1 MTWAINP
8 TITVAG
14 TEYTN
19 LTFNQVSIDYGRSKI
34 FDTPRPGY
42 ARLDIANT
50 TNTAYPFKINDSL
63 VIELENA
70 SGVDTII
77 FTGIITDVRGSFRNS
92 DTAGGLGVIS
102 LTAVAPMA
110 QMSRIVVGQTAYPAE
125 SDADRIS
132 RIFTE
137 AGVTVDVVDPAIYSF
152 AARPASLTD
161 AFTLANNYASS
172 VLGAIYETTDGK
184 VGYANESRRNNE
196 VNTNG
201 FLTIPSSSVIINSI
215 YSNENIADVMNLAN
229 VSYDGGTASDY
240 DTASQ
245 STYGLIGASFKT
257 ELANQIDAESIAA
270 TYINLRSLPRKN
282 LSSFGVRLLDPT
294 LSTSLVNS
302 LLGVY
307 FGMPVEV
314 PGLPNTIV
322 PATYQGYVEGW
333 NLSFSPANAVLT
345 LKTSEEAYS
354 YRDMRWQDV
363 DPTAQWEDIDPTA
376 VRTTRTNLVTN
387 PSLETAISGWNNSS
401 ANVTISRTTADTY
414 IGTASMQ
421 ILSNAVG
428 GGSYAIT
435 NRLTP
440 SDRFPV
446 VAGDTIYIQA
456 YVKRGIGN
464 RNSRLILN
472 GHTSATTATITE
484 QFVGSTITLNSST
497 WTLLQ
502 FSATFTNAAVLWAS
516 VGIGLQTSGAI
527 GDTIYADAIIAEK
540 NTGGYSPYYFD
551 GSLSDIPAAARPELA
566 WTGTIDRSA
575 STAEAYFGTIPDT
588 TWDNVDSQGIP

>member
-1 MTWAINP
+1 MTWSIKP

-14 TEYTN
+14 IEYTN
-19 LTFNQVSIDYGRSKI
+19 LTFNQVTIDYGRSKI

-50 TNTAYPFKINDSL
+50 TDTAYPFKINDTL

-70 SGVDTII
+70 SSTDVTV

-92 DTAGGLGVIS
+92 DTAAGLGVIS

-110 QMSRIVVGQTAYPAE
+110 QMSRIVVGQSAYPAE
-125 SDADRIS
+125 TDAARIS

-137 AGVTVDVVDPAIYSF
+137 AGVTVDTVDSAIYNF
-152 AARPASLTD
+152 AARPAGLTD

-196 VNTNG
+196 VNTYG
-201 FLTIPSSSVIINSI
+201 YLTIPNNSIIINSI
-215 YSNENIADVMNLAN
+215 SSNENIADVINLAN
-229 VSYDGGTASDY
+229 VTYAGGTASDY

-245 STYGLIGASFKT
+245 STYGLIGASFNT
-257 ELANQIDAESIAA
+257 ELSNLDDAEGIAA

-314 PGLPNTIV
+314 PGLPNSIV
-322 PATYQGYVEGW
+322 ATDYQGYIEGW

-376 VRTTRTNLVTN
+376 VKTTRTNLVLN
-387 PSLETAISGWNNSS
+387 PSFEVNTTGWTVSGVSQSRITTDSYFGS
-401 ANVTISRTTADTY
+401 ACNQLVAT
-414 IGTASMQ
+414 GT
-421 ILSNAVG
+421 G
-428 GGSYAIT
+428 GGGILNTRNATYSIPITLGQTYSIAAWFKRTAGTRT
-435 NRLTP
+435 NRLTITIRNAP
-440 SDRFPV
+440 NGATTEVFTGTAAAAVGWTRFSNTVTPTAAGGTNMEINLV
-446 VAGDTIYIQA
+446 WGTTGSVGDTFLVDGVIAVNQTSNA
-456 YVKRGIGN
+456 YYWD
-464 RNSRLILN
+464 
-472 GHTSATTATITE
+472 
-484 QFVGSTITLNSST
+484 GSTT
-497 WTLLQ
+497 
-502 FSATFTNAAVLWAS
+502 
-516 VGIGLQTSGAI
+516 
-527 GDTIYADAIIAEK
+527 
-540 NTGGYSPYYFD
+540 
-551 GSLSDIPAAARPELA
+551 DIPASRRPENLA
-566 WTGTIDRSA
+566 WTGTANLST
-575 STAEAYFGTIPDT
+575 STAEAYFGDIPDT
-588 TWDNVDSQGIP
+588 TWDNVDTQGIP

>member
-1 MTWAINP
+1 MTWSIQP

-34 FDTPRPGY
+34 FDTPRAGY

-50 TNTAYPFKINDSL
+50 TNSVYPFKINDTL
-63 VIELENA
+63 VIELKNA
-70 SGVDTII
+70 SGVDTTI
-77 FTGIITDVRGSFRNS
+77 FTGIITDVRGSFKNS
-92 DTAGGLGVIS
+92 DTAAGLGVIS

-110 QMSRIVVGQTAYPAE
+110 QMSRIVVGQTAYPSE
-125 SDADRIS
+125 TDAARIQ

-137 AGVTVDVVDPAIYSF
+137 AGVTVDVVDSAIYTF
-152 AARPASLTD
+152 ASRPAGLTD

-201 FLTIPSSSVIINSI
+201 YLTIPNSSIIINSI

-229 VSYDGGTASDY
+229 VSYSGGTASDY
-240 DTASQ
+240 DTTSQ
-245 STYGLIGASFKT
+245 STYGVIGASFNT
-257 ELANQIDAESIAA
+257 ELNNLADAETIAA

-294 LSTSLVNS
+294 LSTSLINS

-314 PGLPNTIV
+314 PGLPNSIV
-322 PATYQGYVEGW
+322 DTDYQGYVEGW

-363 DPTAQWEDIDPTA
+363 DPTVQWEDIDPTA
-376 VRTTRTNLVTN
+376 VKTTRTNLVLN
-387 PSLETAISGWNNSS
+387 PSFEVNTTGWTSSAVTQTRITTDSYYGNASNQVAATTVNTNVGIILTRNATYAIPITIGSAYTITAWVKRTVGIRNINMRFITKATASGATAIE
-401 ANVTISRTTADTY
+401 TFT
-414 IGTASMQ
+414 
-421 ILSNAVG
+421 SNAVTTSG
-428 GGSYAIT
+428 T
-435 NRLTP
+435 WQKLTINCTP
-440 SDRFPV
+440 
-446 VAGDTIYIQA
+446 
-456 YVKRGIGN
+456 
-464 RNSRLILN
+464 
-472 GHTSATTATITE
+472 
-484 QFVGSTITLNSST
+484 
-497 WTLLQ
+497 
-502 FSATFTNAAVLWAS
+502 TNASAAFAEIFIRFGNTGS
-516 VGIGLQTSGAI
+516 I
-527 GDTIYADAIIAEK
+527 GDAMLIDGILCVQASSND
-540 NTGGYSPYYFD
+540 YYWD
-551 GSLSDIPAAARPELA
+551 GTTTDIPASRKPEIA
-566 WTGTIDRSA
+566 WTGTANNST
-575 STAEAYFGTIPDT
+575 STALAYFGDIPDT
-588 TWDNVDSQGIP
+588 TWDNVDTQGIP

>member
-70 SGVDTII
+70 SGVDTTI

-152 AARPASLTD
+152 APRPASLTD

-184 VGYANESRRNNE
+184 VGYANESRRNIE
-196 VNTNG
+196 VDTSG
-201 FLTIPSSSVIINSI
+201 YLTISSSSIIISSI
-215 YSNENIADVMNLAN
+215 YSNENIADIMNLAN
-229 VSYDGGTASDY
+229 VSYAGGTASDY

-245 STYGLIGASFKT
+245 TTYGLIGASFNT
-257 ELANQIDAESIAA
+257 ELANLDDAEGVAA
-270 TYINLRSLPRKN
+270 TYVNLRSLPRKN
-282 LSSFGVRLLDPT
+282 LSSFGIRLLDPT

-314 PGLPNTIV
+314 PGLPNSIV
-322 PATYQGYVEGW
+322 PTDYQGYVEGW

-376 VRTTRTNLVTN
+376 VKTTLQNEVENPSFENGTTGWQAVNSTISQNTSLAKFGSASLESVATTTTNNTGTRFTSNATYRIPYTAGETFSASCWVRNLVGTRQIY
-387 PSLETAISGWNNSS
+387 LTVRGFATA
-401 ANVTISRTTADTY
+401 
-414 IGTASMQ
+414 
-421 ILSNAVG
+421 
-428 GGSYAIT
+428 
-435 NRLTP
+435 
-440 SDRFPV
+440 
-446 VAGDTIYIQA
+446 
-456 YVKRGIGN
+456 
-464 RNSRLILN
+464 
-472 GHTSATTATITE
+472 TSATALETFTSSVTTSTTFTRLTE
-484 QFVGSTITLNSST
+484 TF
-497 WTLLQ
+497 
-502 FSATFTNAAVLWAS
+502 AFTNAS
-516 VGIGLQTSGAI
+516 VTYFEFYVRFITTGSI
-527 GDTIYADAIIAEK
+527 GDSFLLDGCNCVLASSNDFYW
-540 NTGGYSPYYFD
+540 D
-551 GSLSDIPAAARPELA
+551 GSTTDIPASRRPELA
-566 WTGTIDRSA
+566 WVGTAGLSE
-575 STAEAYFGTIPDT
+575 STALAYFGDIPDT
-588 TWDNVDSQGIP
+588 TWDNVDTQGIP

>member
-1 MTWAINP
+1 MTWAVNP

-70 SGVDTII
+70 SGVDTTI

-92 DTAGGLGVIS
+92 DTADGLGVIS

-110 QMSRIVVGQTAYPAE
+110 QMSRIVVGQTAYPSE
-125 SDADRIS
+125 TDAARIS

-137 AGVTVDVVDPAIYSF
+137 AGVTVDVVDPAIYTF
-152 AARPASLTD
+152 AARPAGLTD
-161 AFTLANNYASS
+161 AFTLANSYASS

-184 VGYANESRRNNE
+184 VGYANESRRNIE
-196 VNTNG
+196 VDTSG
-201 FLTIPSSSVIINSI
+201 YLTISSSSIIISSI

-229 VSYDGGTASDY
+229 VSYAGGTASDY

-245 STYGLIGASFKT
+245 TTYGLIGASFNT
-257 ELANQIDAESIAA
+257 ELANLDDAEGVAA
-270 TYINLRSLPRKN
+270 TYVNLRSLPRKN
-282 LSSFGVRLLDPT
+282 LSSFGIRLLDPT

-314 PGLPNTIV
+314 PGLPNSIV
-322 PATYQGYVEGW
+322 PTDYQGYVEGW

-376 VRTTRTNLVTN
+376 VRTTRTNLVLN
-387 PSLETAISGWNNSS
+387 PSFEVNTTGWSNFSCN
-401 ANVTISRTTADTY
+401 ISRNTSDAKY
-414 IGTASMQ
+414 GTASIALESLTTTNNFS
-421 ILSNAVG
+421 ILNTRNAT
-428 GGSYAIT
+428 Y
-435 NRLTP
+435 
-440 SDRFPV
+440 RFPV
-446 VAGDTIYIQA
+446 ASGDTFTA
-456 YVKRGIGN
+456 SAWVKNTVGTRNVYMLCRGY
-464 RNSRLILN
+464 
-472 GHTSATTATITE
+472 TTATGTTPTE
-484 QFVGSTITLNSST
+484 TISSNT
-497 WTLLQ
+497 ATNPTNWTKI
-502 FSATFTNAAVLWAS
+502 FKTFTFS
-516 VGIGLQTSGAI
+516 SPTIIYGELQIRSISTGAI
-527 GDTIYADAIIAEK
+527 GDTFLADGIICVKESS
-540 NTGGYSPYYFD
+540 NDFYWD
-551 GSLSDIPAAARPELA
+551 GSTTDIPTSRRPEIA
-566 WTGTIDRSA
+566 WTGTANLST
-575 STAEAYFGTIPDT
+575 STALAYFGDIPDT
-588 TWDNVDSQGIP
+588 TWDNVDTQGIP